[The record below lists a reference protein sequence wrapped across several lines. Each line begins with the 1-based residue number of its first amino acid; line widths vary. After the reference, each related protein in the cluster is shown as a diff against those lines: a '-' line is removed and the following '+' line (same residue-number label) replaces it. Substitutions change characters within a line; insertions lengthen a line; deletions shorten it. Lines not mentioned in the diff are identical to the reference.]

1 MTSFIGEL
9 TPWQVAEAV
18 QKAIDAYL
26 GINQEQ
32 FNPDGKQ
39 GGFFCLGTRFA
50 EQQFLLLPFGKIV
63 DGKVAKYTHFASQRK
78 PSALRYNPSI
88 NASAEIQSAD
98 HAIWGGAVAIT
109 LNPEWFPRLVAE
121 LGYFDEEKKV
131 IEELVGAF
139 SGLSADGDE
148 GVVVSAFLLLKLI
161 TRAEALAIFNNT
173 SRTTGNNKTGMAM
186 MEHLEL

>member
-32 FNPDGKQ
+32 FNPDGKA
-39 GGFFCLGTRFA
+39 GGYFFLGTRFA
-50 EQQFLLLPFGKIV
+50 KQQFLLFPFGDIV
-63 DGKVAKYTHFASQRK
+63 DGKVAKYTHFASHRK
-78 PSALRYNPSI
+78 PDMLRYNPSVT
-88 NASAEIQSAD
+88 ASAQIQSAD
-98 HAIWGGAVAIT
+98 HALWGGAVAIT
-109 LNPEWFPRLVAE
+109 PNPNNFPELVAE

-131 IEELVGAF
+131 VEELVGAF

-148 GVVVSAFLLLKLI
+148 GIVVCTFLFPGLI
-161 TRAEALAIFNNT
+161 TRAEALAIF
-173 SRTTGNNKTGMAM
+173 SSKKRTTGINQTGLAMLNKLS
-186 MEHLEL
+186 H